1 MFKRT
6 LVIYSTKMK
15 PEVAQILVPGAMDEQ
30 VLMFPFHHYMF
41 HTDCVMP
48 QAGILTR
55 S

>member
-1 MFKRT
+1 MFKRK

-15 PEVAQILVPGAMDEQ
+15 LEVAQILVLGVTDEQ
-30 VLMFPFHHYMF
+30 GLMFPFHHYMF
-41 HTDCVMP
+41 NTDCIKP